1 MAEKKAYEVKINEQV
16 RKIDEDIMLGD
27 HRCVRAY
34 IIAAEKVDVDY
45 TKGPDE
51 HIPYPTKSVQYTRFV
66 SREILEP
73 VDDKDRREKARAT
86 KILNE
91 LRTRD
96 TGKDAEAKAYLI
108 DYIATIE
115 DNGQLVSDKI
125 TRARERL
132 GKLEEERR
140 TWMGIGKY
148 MADLLGFRGASGV
161 AGYSL
166 LEGPFGESEIS
177 LGGLHFRGKDIAWLG
192 AASLFGIASVTSYVW
207 KGRKNR
213 AILTDLSEDLDSTYR
228 RAISE
233 TLEDLRN
240 HYPKAIVPLG
250 TEDVL
255 AKKDATEMLKRKYVH
270 KEDR

>member
-1 MAEKKAYEVKINEQV
+1 MSEKKAYELKINEQV
-16 RKIDEDIMLGD
+16 RKVDEEIQLGD

-34 IIAAEKVDVDY
+34 IIAAEKVDINY
-45 TKGPDE
+45 TKGPE
-51 HIPYPTKSVQYTRFV
+51 AHIPYPTKSVQYTRFV

-73 VDDKDRREKARAT
+73 IDEKDKREKARAT

-96 TGKDAEAKAYLI
+96 TGKEKEAKDYLI

-148 MADLLGFRGASGV
+148 MADLLGFRVTSGA
-161 AGYSL
+161 AGYLL
-166 LEGPFGESEIS
+166 LEGPFGESEFD
-177 LGGLHFRGKDIAWLG
+177 LGGVHFSGKDIAAG
-192 AASLFGIASVTSYVW
+192 GFAAAFGISSVTSYVW
-207 KGRKNR
+207 KGKKSRD
-213 AILTDLSEDLDSTYR
+213 ILTDLSEDLDEAYR
-228 RAISE
+228 RVISE
-233 TLEDLRN
+233 TIEDLRN
-240 HYPKAIVPLG
+240 HYPKSIVAVG
-250 TEDVL
+250 DEDVL
-255 AKKDATEMLKRKYVH
+255 ARKDATAMLKSRYVH
-270 KEDR
+270 KENR